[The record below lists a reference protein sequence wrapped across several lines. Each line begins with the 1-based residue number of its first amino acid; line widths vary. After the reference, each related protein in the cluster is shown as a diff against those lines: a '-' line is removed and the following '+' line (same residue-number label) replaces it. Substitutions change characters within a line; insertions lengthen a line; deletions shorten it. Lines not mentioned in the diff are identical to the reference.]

1 MLKTDA
7 ERRCWPFLWWWPL
20 ATSVGCGPAVGLCY
34 GHGRL
39 NRLRRLGRSMAY
51 HYFHIETGGVAKGG
65 EVLRGAALHAPQQS
79 QTLQRSSV
87 VGPIDSV
94 LSHRR
99 MQSSRCYIVAGQQ
112 RDCHCRRRRGSD
124 PHRQWKIEWAEG
136 RARVCMF
143 ASPGQRGKMN
153 MTEEKDGVA
162 TDR

>member
-65 EVLRGAALHAPQQS
+65 GGASWRGAACSTAVADITKKLCRRANRFGTESSPHAKQSLLHCRRSTKRLSLPS
-79 QTLQRSSV
+79 QTRQRSSQTMENR
-87 VGPIDSV
+87 VG
-94 LSHRR
+94 
-99 MQSSRCYIVAGQQ
+99 
-112 RDCHCRRRRGSD
+112 
-124 PHRQWKIEWAEG
+124 
-136 RARVCMF
+136 
-143 ASPGQRGKMN
+143 
-153 MTEEKDGVA
+153 
-162 TDR
+162 